1 MSVSL
6 VDSMGRS
13 RTLYFSSELLLQSSL
28 VFQMWLIVDKNCNW
42 RNRNILC
49 FTGVAIAIVV
59 VVALDITTTFLAI
72 LGVLS
77 QSEWRSQ
84 NTNANRFYLFFV

>member
-13 RTLYFSSELLLQSSL
+13 RILYFSSELLLQSSL
-28 VFQMWLIVDKNCNW
+28 VYQMWLIVDKNCNW
-42 RNRNILC
+42 RNRNIQC
-49 FTGVAIAIVV
+49 FIGVAIVFVV
-59 VVALDITTTFLAI
+59 VVALDITTTFLSI

>member
-1 MSVSL
+1 
-6 VDSMGRS
+6 
-13 RTLYFSSELLLQSSL
+13 
-28 VFQMWLIVDKNCNW
+28 MWLIVDKNCNW

-49 FTGVAIAIVV
+49 FIGVAIVVV